1 MKGFST
7 VKLIV
12 LLGLLVGVYMM
23 VNIFT
28 DKSRSKSFR
37 EELVKINSDEVSRI
51 KITSSDGNV
60 EVFKQDTTWKVKIND
75 ARSVDA
81 RESAVTG
88 FLSSL
93 ETIRPGAITTKKK
106 EKWGDYQ
113 VDSTGTLVEVFE
125 GDDKTLDIVIGRF
138 TMSGRNSYSTFVRL
152 SEDNEVYTADNF
164 MGAGLTRTN
173 AGFRET
179 KLFQLNKDSIE
190 QITFNYPDSSFVLG
204 KQNDKWLIGDMDADS
219 IKVANYLSGIRFL
232 SSNKFVDDLEFQL
245 PQLTVDIVA
254 NGSSYKVEAME
265 SDRGWL
271 IHTESNKEGFFIDK
285 QLFEKVF
292 KPKSEFFD

>member
-37 EELVKINSDEVSRI
+37 EELVEINSDEVSRI

-75 ARSVDA
+75 TKSVEA

-93 ETIRPGAITTKKK
+93 ETIRPGAITTKRK

-138 TMSGRNSYSTFVRL
+138 TMSGRNSYATFVRL
-152 SEDNEVYTADNF
+152 SKDNEVYTADNF

-173 AGFRET
+173 AGFRDT

-190 QITFNYPDSSFVLG
+190 QVTFNYPDSSFVLG
-204 KQNDKWLIGDMDADS
+204 KQNDKWWIGDSEADS
-219 IKVANYLSGIRFL
+219 IKVANYLSGIRYL
-232 SSNKFVDDLEFQL
+232 SSNKFVDDLEFQF
-245 PQLTVDIVA
+245 PQLTVDIVT
-254 NGSSYKVEAME
+254 NGTSYKVEAME

-292 KPKSEFFD
+292 KPKSEFLN

>member
-37 EELVKINSDEVSRI
+37 EELVEINSDEVSRI

-75 ARSVDA
+75 AKSVDA
-81 RESAVTG
+81 SESAVTG

-219 IKVANYLSGIRFL
+219 IKVANYLSGIRYL

-292 KPKSEFFD
+292 KPKSEFF